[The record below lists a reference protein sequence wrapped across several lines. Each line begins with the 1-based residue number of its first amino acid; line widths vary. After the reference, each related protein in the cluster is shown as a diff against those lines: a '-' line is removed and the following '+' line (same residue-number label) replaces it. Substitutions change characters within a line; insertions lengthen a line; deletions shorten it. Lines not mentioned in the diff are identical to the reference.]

1 MPYETVHWDYLKLG
15 PCSLMIGPM
24 FSDGLG
30 SDINMFV
37 KEYTVILLS
46 GGFGSVRIGIYLY
59 SWSD

>member
-1 MPYETVHWDYLKLG
+1 
-15 PCSLMIGPM
+15 MIGPM